1 LAYMQRDT
9 RQFDDESRTGGIFS
23 RDRWNPYG
31 ISVVASPTRTRH
43 VDRERATMVL
53 PLTSV
58 AAVNGSVRPAEP
70 IGRNP
75 ALGEF
80 D

>member
-1 LAYMQRDT
+1 
-9 RQFDDESRTGGIFS
+9 
-23 RDRWNPYG
+23 
-31 ISVVASPTRTRH
+31 
-43 VDRERATMVL
+43 MVL